1 MLIDLALFSFP
12 FVLFKDIGTLHSETV
27 GWRLSIL
34 SIPSLDRTLVILFQP
49 YNITPSCSGVLAP
62 EIVLDGVGEHIGFA
76 LLVLLSVLLSSKDY
90 GLGPIHLVYPV
101 YQLVQRLQLLESFGV
116 DVKEI

>member
-1 MLIDLALFSFP
+1 MLIDLALFNFP
-12 FVLFKDIGTLHSETV
+12 FVLFKDIRTPNSRLW

-34 SIPSLDRTLVILFQP
+34 SKSSLDRTLVILFQP

>member
-34 SIPSLDRTLVILFQP
+34 SIPSLDRTLVQP
-49 YNITPSCSGVLAP
+49 QNSYTVGFSNVLWN
-62 EIVLDGVGEHIGFA
+62 
-76 LLVLLSVLLSSKDY
+76 SK
-90 GLGPIHLVYPV
+90 
-101 YQLVQRLQLLESFGV
+101 
-116 DVKEI
+116 

>member
-76 LLVLLSVLLSSKDY
+76 LLVLSVLLSSKDY

-101 YQLVQRLQLLESFGV
+101 YHLVQRLQLLESFGV